1 MIKNK
6 GIHYIYD
13 FTDIKINDVKEYFN
27 DINDILNIVIKE
39 CNLNQ
44 IGESNNFFD
53 GENTPPGFANVRV
66 LDESHIS
73 AHSYSDIG
81 ILAVDIF
88 TCGNLDNG
96 NKAGKLLKKLILKKF
111 NAIIKNEYVLK
122 RFPYKMND

>member
-1 MIKNK
+1 MKKNK

-13 FTDIKINDVKEYFN
+13 FTNIKCSNPKKYFN
-27 DINDILNIVIKE
+27 EINEILDNVIKE

-44 IGESNNFFD
+44 VGRSDNFFD

-88 TCGNLDNG
+88 TCGNLENG
-96 NKAGKLLKKLILKKF
+96 DKAGKLLKKLIIDKF
-111 NAIIKNEYVLK
+111 NAIIKKEYIIE
-122 RFPYKMND
+122 RFLYD